1 MGQITIYPDD
11 DSERRVRMAARSA
24 GMPVSRWIAEAI
36 GSYALTTWPQS
47 IRELPGI
54 WDDVE
59 RPPQTGKDIEREA
72 L

>member
-1 MGQITIYPDD
+1 MGQITIYLDD

-24 GMPVSRWIAEAI
+24 GVPVSRWVAEAI
-36 GSYALTTWPQS
+36 ETYAMTTWPQS
-47 IRELPGI
+47 VRELPGS

-59 RPPQTGKDIEREA
+59 RPSQTGKDIEREA